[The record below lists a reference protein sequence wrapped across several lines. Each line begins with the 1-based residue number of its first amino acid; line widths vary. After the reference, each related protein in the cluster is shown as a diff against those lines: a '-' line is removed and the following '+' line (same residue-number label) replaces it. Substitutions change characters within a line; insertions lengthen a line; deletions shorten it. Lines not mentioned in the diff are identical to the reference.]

1 MTCPDFVRVAE
12 AYGLP
17 ASRLDQPE
25 FGPDLAAMLA
35 APGPHVCEVV
45 LDPAQGF
52 EPKLSSRRLPDG
64 RMVSSP
70 LDDMAP
76 FLDRDELERNRI
88 TDAAGIIE

>member
-1 MTCPDFVRVAE
+1 VAE

-17 ASRLDQPE
+17 ASRLDHL
-25 FGPDLAAMLA
+25 DLGRTLPRILD
-35 APGPHVCEVV
+35 APGPHVCEVM

-70 LDDMAP
+70 LEDMAP
-76 FLDRDELERNRI
+76 FLDRDELAANLLVPRPAV
-88 TDAAGIIE
+88 DA

>member
-1 MTCPDFVRVAE
+1 
-12 AYGLP
+12 
-17 ASRLDQPE
+17 
-25 FGPDLAAMLA
+25 
-35 APGPHVCEVV
+35 

-76 FLDRDELERNRI
+76 FLDRGELAANRMVSP
-88 TDAAGIIE
+88 AGSEH